1 MVDRAAVLD
10 TNVLVPLLY
19 LEIHPSGLGIDR
31 RVAHCRRRDV
41 EDLRDVLAG
50 QPLLFT
56 DHVLTEVSNLF
67 DPSRSQL
74 ARDLHLGLA
83 TMVAAHMVASVPFGN
98 VVAHPAYLSL
108 GVTDTALL
116 LLCLDGAILFSAD
129 ESLVA
134 RGGAHGGV
142 VYDVTDWRTR

>member
-1 MVDRAAVLD
+1 MGDRAAVLD

-19 LEIHPSGLGIDR
+19 LEIHPSGLGVDR

-41 EDLRDVLAG
+41 EDLREVLAG
-50 QPLLFT
+50 QSLLFT

-74 ARDLHLGLA
+74 ARDIHVALGSL
-83 TMVAAHMVASVPFGN
+83 VAAHAVARIPFGR
-98 VVAHPAYLSL
+98 VLGHTAYLSL
-108 GVTDTALL
+108 GITDTALL

-129 ESLVA
+129 APLVHQSA
-134 RGGAHGGV
+134 AHGGI
-142 VYDVTDWRTR
+142 VYDLSDWRSR